1 MPNRFRDPAM
11 LRTYT
16 NWLVK
21 FRWLAL
27 LLTLIVVAVLASGG
41 RFITFTN
48 DYQVFFGESNP
59 QLAAFNDLQDT
70 YAKNDNVLI
79 MLEPADQNVFTAD
92 TLQAVAALTELAWKT
107 PYSSRV
113 DSISNFQYTYAE
125 EDDLIVEDFIEDAQ
139 ALTGDDLTRL
149 KEIALEQPLLV
160 NRLLSPEA
168 HVTGININFELPN
181 IDPAQEPVEVMN
193 YLDGA
198 IAQIEAAHPNIKTY
212 KTGVVVMNKAFPE
225 ASFKDMKTLIPAA
238 FLIILLGFLF
248 FTRSI
253 WGTVGSLLVMVMSIA
268 AAMGTAGWM
277 GIVLTPPSASAPTLI
292 LTLAV
297 ADCVHY
303 LVTFFQQMRAGED
316 KITAVK
322 ESIRVNFNPIF
333 LTSLTTAIGFL
344 SMNFSDSPPFHDL
357 GTITAIGVIYAF
369 LLAVFFLPALMAVL
383 PVKPVQNATAKRN
396 VMRAVADFVITKNK
410 ILLPLIGLVVVA
422 LIAMIPKN
430 ELNDVFVNYF
440 DEKIPFRTETDH
452 ISKEL
457 TGMYFVDYSID
468 SATASGI
475 NEPDY
480 ISKLEKFEHWLD
492 DQPEVKHVNA
502 LSETFRRLNKNM
514 HADDASY
521 YRIPEERDLAAQYL
535 LMYEMSLPYGLDL
548 NNQINVDK
556 SATRLTA
563 TLETL
568 STTQVMAFEEKV
580 EQWMTANTPE
590 LVTAGASPTIMF
602 SHIAKRNIISMLGG
616 TTLALILISGILMVS
631 LRSVKFGL
639 LSLIPN
645 LVPAGVAFG
654 VWALF
659 VGQVGLAV
667 SVVAAMTLGIVVDDT
682 IHFLSKYLRAR
693 RERGMNTEDAIRYAF
708 NTVGVALF
716 ITTVILTAGFLIIA
730 QSNFLLNAHMGL
742 LTAITICIA
751 LLIDFLLL
759 PPLLMLVD
767 KDPDQQPSGTG
778 QLAAAS

>member
-1 MPNRFRDPAM
+1 M

-16 NWLVK
+16 DWIIR
-21 FRWLAL
+21 FRWIAILI
-27 LLTLIVVAVLASGG
+27 TLVVISALASGG
-41 RFITFTN
+41 RFLSFTS

-70 YAKNDNVLI
+70 YSKNDNVLI
-79 MLEPADQNVFTAD
+79 MLEPADGQVFTQD
-92 TLQAVAALTELAWKT
+92 TLEAVVSLTDMAWQT

-113 DSISNFQYTYAE
+113 DSLSNFQYTYAE
-125 EDDLIVEDFIEDAQ
+125 EDDLIVEDLIEDASVLGQ
-139 ALTGDDLTRL
+139 EDFDKL
-149 KEIALEQPLLV
+149 KEIALAQPLLV
-160 NRLLSPEA
+160 NRLLSPSA
-168 HVTGININFELPN
+168 HVTGVNITFELPN
-181 IDPAQEPVEVMN
+181 IDAANEAIEVVN
-193 YLDGA
+193 HLDTA
-198 IAQIEAAHPNIKTY
+198 LAQIQADHPNIKAY

-225 ASFKDMKTLIPAA
+225 ASFADMSTLIPAA
-238 FLIILLGFLF
+238 FGIILLGFLV

-253 WGTVGSLLVMVMSIA
+253 WGTLGSLIVMIMSIV

-297 ADCVHY
+297 ADCVHF
-303 LVTFFQQMRAGED
+303 LVTFFQGLRRGDD
-316 KITAVK
+316 KITAIK

-357 GTITAIGVIYAF
+357 GTITAIGVVYAF
-369 LLAVFFLPALMAVL
+369 LLSIFFLPALMAVL
-383 PVKPVQNATAKRN
+383 PVKMSAKTGDAKSSMDWLAN
-396 VMRAVADFVITKNK
+396 FVIRNNK
-410 ILLPLIGLVVVA
+410 PLLVSIGVLIVGLIV
-422 LIAMIPKN
+422 MIPKN

-440 DEKIPFRTETDH
+440 DKTIPFRADTDH
-452 ISKEL
+452 ISANL

-468 SATASGI
+468 SKEASGI
-475 NEPDY
+475 NKPDY
-480 ISKLEKFEHWLD
+480 IAQLEKFEKWLQQ
-492 DQPEVKHVNA
+492 QPEVKHVNS
-502 LSETFRRLNKNM
+502 LSETYRRLNKNM
-514 HADDASY
+514 HADDTSY
-521 YRIPEERDLAAQYL
+521 YRIPEEQELAAQYL
-535 LMYEMSLPYGLDL
+535 LMYEMSLPFGLDL

-568 STTQVMAFEEKV
+568 SSKQVFNFENRVKD
-580 EQWMTANTPE
+580 WMTDNTPDLLTE
-590 LVTAGASPTIMF
+590 GSSPTIMF
-602 SHIAKRNIISMLGG
+602 SHIAKRNIISMLSG
-616 TTLALILISGILMVS
+616 TTIALVLISGILMVS
-631 LRSVKFGL
+631 LRSFKFGI
-639 LSLIPN
+639 LSLVPN
-645 LVPAGVAFG
+645 LVPAGMAFG
-654 VWALF
+654 AWALF

-716 ITTVILTAGFLIIA
+716 ITTVILTAGFMIIA
-730 QSNFLLNAHMGL
+730 QSTFLVNANMGL

-751 LLIDFLLL
+751 LFVDFLFL

-767 KDPDQQPSGTG
+767 RDKDEQTGTIAEPVPG
-778 QLAAAS
+778 

>member
-1 MPNRFRDPAM
+1 M

-16 NWLVK
+16 DWIIR
-21 FRWLAL
+21 FRWIAILI
-27 LLTLIVVAVLASGG
+27 TLVVVGALASGG
-41 RFITFTN
+41 RFLSFTS

-70 YAKNDNVLI
+70 YSKNDNVLI
-79 MLEPADQNVFTAD
+79 MLEPADGQVFTQD
-92 TLQAVAALTELAWKT
+92 TLEAVVSLTDMAWQT

-113 DSISNFQYTYAE
+113 DSLSNFQYTFAE
-125 EDDLIVEDFIEDAQ
+125 EDDLIVEDLIEDASVLGQ
-139 ALTGDDLTRL
+139 EDFDRL
-149 KEIALEQPLLV
+149 KEIALAQPLLV
-160 NRLLSPEA
+160 NRLLSPSA
-168 HVTGININFELPN
+168 HVTGVNITFELPN
-181 IDPAQEPVEVMN
+181 IDAANEAIEVVN
-193 YLDGA
+193 HLDDA
-198 IAQIEAAHPNIKTY
+198 LAQIKADHPNINAY

-225 ASFKDMKTLIPAA
+225 ASFADMSTLIPAA
-238 FLIILLGFLF
+238 FGIILLGFLI

-253 WGTVGSLLVMVMSIA
+253 WGTLGSLIVMIMSIV

-297 ADCVHY
+297 ADCVHF
-303 LVTFFQQMRAGED
+303 LVTFFQGLRRGDD
-316 KITAVK
+316 KITAIK

-357 GTITAIGVIYAF
+357 GTITAIGVVYAF
-369 LLAVFFLPALMAVL
+369 LLSIFFLPALMAVL
-383 PVKPVQNATAKRN
+383 PVKMAAKTGNAKSSMDWLAN
-396 VMRAVADFVITKNK
+396 FVIRNNK
-410 ILLPLIGLVVVA
+410 PLLISIGVLIVGLIV
-422 LIAMIPKN
+422 MIPKN

-440 DEKIPFRTETDH
+440 DKTIPFRADTDH
-452 ISKEL
+452 ISENL

-468 SATASGI
+468 SKEASGI
-475 NEPDY
+475 NKPDY
-480 ISKLEKFEHWLD
+480 IAQLEKFEQWLQQ
-492 DQPEVKHVNA
+492 QPEVKHVNS
-502 LSETFRRLNKNM
+502 LSETYRRLNKNM
-514 HADDASY
+514 HGDDTSY
-521 YRIPEERDLAAQYL
+521 YRIPEEQELAAQYL
-535 LMYEMSLPYGLDL
+535 LMYEMSLPFGLDL

-568 STTQVMAFEEKV
+568 SSKQVFSFENRVKD
-580 EQWMTANTPE
+580 WMTDNTPDLLTE
-590 LVTAGASPTIMF
+590 GSSPTIMF
-602 SHIAKRNIISMLGG
+602 SHIAKRNIISMLSG
-616 TTLALILISGILMVS
+616 TTIALVLISGILMVS
-631 LRSVKFGL
+631 LRSFKFGI
-639 LSLIPN
+639 LSLVPN
-645 LVPAGVAFG
+645 LVPAGMAFG
-654 VWALF
+654 AWALF

-716 ITTVILTAGFLIIA
+716 ITTVILTAGFMIIA
-730 QSNFLLNAHMGL
+730 QSTFLVNANMGL

-751 LLIDFLLL
+751 LFVDFLFL

-767 KDPDQQPSGTG
+767 RDKDEQTGTIAEPVPG
-778 QLAAAS
+778 

>member
-1 MPNRFRDPAM
+1 M

-396 VMRAVADFVITKNK
+396 VMGAVADFVITKNK

-580 EQWMTANTPE
+580 EQWMTTNTPE

>member
-1 MPNRFRDPAM
+1 M

-16 NWLVK
+16 DWIIR
-21 FRWLAL
+21 FRWIAILI
-27 LLTLIVVAVLASGG
+27 TLVVVGALASGG
-41 RFITFTN
+41 RFLSFTS

-70 YAKNDNVLI
+70 YSKNDNVLI
-79 MLEPADQNVFTAD
+79 MLEPADGQVFTQD
-92 TLQAVAALTELAWKT
+92 TLEAVVSLTDMAWQT

-113 DSISNFQYTYAE
+113 DSLSNFQYTFAE
-125 EDDLIVEDFIEDAQ
+125 EDDLIVEDLIEDASVLGQ
-139 ALTGDDLTRL
+139 EDFDRL
-149 KEIALEQPLLV
+149 KEIALAQPLLV
-160 NRLLSPEA
+160 NRLLSPSA
-168 HVTGININFELPN
+168 HVTGVNITFELPN
-181 IDPAQEPVEVMN
+181 IDAANEAIEVVN
-193 YLDGA
+193 HLDDA
-198 IAQIEAAHPNIKTY
+198 LAQIKADHPSINAY

-225 ASFKDMKTLIPAA
+225 ASFADMSTLIPAA
-238 FLIILLGFLF
+238 FGIILLGFLI

-253 WGTVGSLLVMVMSIA
+253 WGTLGSLIVMIMSIV

-297 ADCVHY
+297 ADCVHF
-303 LVTFFQQMRAGED
+303 LVTFFQGLRRGDD
-316 KITAVK
+316 KITAIK

-357 GTITAIGVIYAF
+357 GTITAIGVVYAF
-369 LLAVFFLPALMAVL
+369 LLSIFFLPALMAVL
-383 PVKPVQNATAKRN
+383 PVKMAAKTGNAKSSMDWLAN
-396 VMRAVADFVITKNK
+396 FVIRNNK
-410 ILLPLIGLVVVA
+410 PLLISIGVLIVGLIV
-422 LIAMIPKN
+422 MIPKN

-440 DEKIPFRTETDH
+440 DKTIPFRADTDH
-452 ISKEL
+452 ISENL

-468 SATASGI
+468 SKEASGI
-475 NEPDY
+475 NKPDY
-480 ISKLEKFEHWLD
+480 IAQLEKFEQWLQQ
-492 DQPEVKHVNA
+492 QPEVKHVNS
-502 LSETFRRLNKNM
+502 LSETYRRLNKNM
-514 HADDASY
+514 HGDDTSY
-521 YRIPEERDLAAQYL
+521 YRIPEEQELAAQYL
-535 LMYEMSLPYGLDL
+535 LMYEMSLPFGLDL

-568 STTQVMAFEEKV
+568 SSKQVFSFENRVKD
-580 EQWMTANTPE
+580 WMTNNTPDLLTE
-590 LVTAGASPTIMF
+590 GSSPTIMF
-602 SHIAKRNIISMLGG
+602 SHIAKRNIISMLSG
-616 TTLALILISGILMVS
+616 TTIALVLISGILMVS
-631 LRSVKFGL
+631 LRSFKFGI
-639 LSLIPN
+639 LSLVPN
-645 LVPAGVAFG
+645 LVPAGMAFG
-654 VWALF
+654 AWALF

-716 ITTVILTAGFLIIA
+716 ITTVILTAGFMIIA
-730 QSNFLLNAHMGL
+730 QSTFLVNANMGL

-751 LLIDFLLL
+751 LFVDFLFL

-767 KDPDQQPSGTG
+767 RDKDEQTGTIAEPVPG
-778 QLAAAS
+778 

>member
-1 MPNRFRDPAM
+1 M
-11 LRTYT
+11 LKTYT
-16 NWLVK
+16 DLVLK
-21 FRWLAL
+21 FRWIAIVI
-27 LLTLIVVAVLASGG
+27 TLVVVAILSSGG
-41 RFITFTN
+41 RFLSFTS

-79 MLEPADQNVFTAD
+79 MLEPADGNVFTQD
-92 TLQAVAALTELAWKT
+92 TLQAVVELTELSWQT

-113 DSISNFQYTYAE
+113 DSLTNFQYTYAE
-125 EDDLIVEDFIEDAQ
+125 EDDLIVEDLVEDPSSI
-139 ALTGDDLTRL
+139 DDQTMAKL
-149 KEIALEQPLLV
+149 KEIALSQPLLV
-160 NRLLSPEA
+160 KRLLSPAA
-168 HVTGININFELPN
+168 HVTGININFQLPN
-181 IDPAQEPVEVMN
+181 INPEQEPIEIVN
-193 YLDGA
+193 HLDAA
-198 IAQIEAAHPNIKTY
+198 IAEIEANHPNIKAY

-238 FLIILLGFLF
+238 FTVILLGFLL

-253 WGTVGSLLVMVMSIA
+253 PGTIGSLIVMIMSIM

-297 ADCVHY
+297 ADCVHF
-303 LVTFFQQMRAGED
+303 LVTFFQQMRQGTEKFSA
-316 KITAVK
+316 IK
-322 ESIRVNFNPIF
+322 ESIRLNFNPIF

-357 GTITAIGVIYAF
+357 GTITAIGVVYAF
-369 LLAVFFLPALMAVL
+369 FLSIFFLPALMAVL
-383 PVKPVQNATAKRN
+383 PVKTKATQ
-396 VMRAVADFVITKNK
+396 VATESTTMDKFANFVIRQHKALLWGVG
-410 ILLPLIGLVVVA
+410 ILIVVLV
-422 LIAMIPKN
+422 AMVPRN

-440 DEKIPFRTETDH
+440 DKSIPFRAETDH
-452 ISKEL
+452 ISAEL
-457 TGMYFVDYSID
+457 TGMYFVDYSLD
-468 SATASGI
+468 AKAASGI
-475 NEPDY
+475 NQPDY
-480 ISKLEKFEHWLD
+480 IKQMAAFEKWLEQ
-492 DQPEVKHVNA
+492 QPEVMHVNA

-514 HADDASY
+514 HGDDQTY
-521 YRIPEERDLAAQYL
+521 YRVPEEQELAAQYL

-563 TLETL
+563 TLATL
-568 STTQVMAFEEKV
+568 STKQVVHFEEKV
-580 EQWMTANTPE
+580 TAWMKDNTPALE
-590 LVTAGASPTIMF
+590 TMGSSPTIMF

-616 TTLALILISGILMVS
+616 TTIALVLISLILMVS
-631 LRSVKFGL
+631 LRSFKFGL
-639 LSLIPN
+639 ISLIPN
-645 LVPAGVAFG
+645 LVPAGMAFG

-693 RERGMNTEDAIRYAF
+693 RERGMSTEDAIRYAF

-730 QSNFLLNAHMGL
+730 QSTFLINANMGL

-751 LLIDFLLL
+751 LFVDFLFL
-759 PPLLMLVD
+759 PPLLMRIDSD
-767 KDPDQQPSGTG
+767 KQAKENTISA
-778 QLAAAS
+778 LATNPA

>member
-1 MPNRFRDPAM
+1 M

-149 KEIALEQPLLV
+149 KEIALKQPLLV

-181 IDPAQEPVEVMN
+181 IDPAQEPVDVMN
-193 YLDGA
+193 YLDDA
-198 IAQIEAAHPNIKTY
+198 IAQIEAAHPNIKSY

-383 PVKPVQNATAKRN
+383 PVKPVQKATAKRN
-396 VMRAVADFVITKNK
+396 VMGAVADFVIAKNI

-468 SATASGI
+468 STTASGI

-580 EQWMTANTPE
+580 EQWMTTNTPE

-759 PPLLMLVD
+759 PPLLMLID